1 MRSWKGSM
9 VDFLDTLALEAARR
23 IGEGYYGLGGARRKS
38 PVSLKES
45 VIKCEGAAII
55 AEVKRR
61 SPSRGALKRRLNLR
75 RLVSEIE
82 EGGGAGISI
91 LTEPKRFGGSL
102 KDLERARKSTSLPL
116 LMKDIII
123 SPIQVEAAANRGAD
137 AVLLIKTLYERS
149 YSKVDISEMI
159 DYAHSLGL
167 EVLLE
172 THTEGE
178 FRSALNLNADLI
190 GINNRDLRTLNVSLD
205 VSRRI
210 LSRNKC
216 GGRIVVSESG
226 IKSREDVKLLYA
238 YGARAFLV
246 GSSIMLAKN
255 VKEKIKE
262 LASVP

>member
-1 MRSWKGSM
+1 M
-9 VDFLDTLALEAARR
+9 VDFLDTLAFEAARR
-23 IGEGYYGLGGARRKS
+23 VKEGYYGLKRARRRS

-45 VIKCEGAAII
+45 ILKRGGAAII
-55 AEVKRR
+55 AEVKRK
-61 SPSRGALKRRLNLR
+61 SPSQGSLRRRLNLR
-75 RLVSEIE
+75 RLVLEME
-82 EGGGAGISI
+82 EGGSAGISI

-102 KDLERARKSTSLPL
+102 KDLEEARKFTSLPL
-116 LMKDIII
+116 LMKDIIV
-123 SPIQVEAAANRGAD
+123 SPIQIEAAANKGAD
-137 AVLLIKTLYERS
+137 AVLLIKTLYERGH
-149 YSKVDISEMI
+149 SKVSIGEMI

-172 THTEGE
+172 TRTEEE
-178 FRSALNLNADLI
+178 FRSALNLDADLI
-190 GINNRDLRTLNVSLD
+190 GINNRDLRTLNVNLG
-205 VSRRI
+205 VSMAI

-216 GGRIVVSESG
+216 DGRIVVSESG
-226 IKSREDVKLLYA
+226 IKSREDVKLLYG